1 MEDLKRYVRQEVIDW
16 IEKVQERSPDPVEVD
31 AITSAVTNLAY
42 DFIGKQIL
50 KATS

>member
-1 MEDLKRYVRQEVIDW
+1 MEDLERYVRQEVIDW
-16 IEKVQERSPDPVEVD
+16 IEKVQERSPALGEVD
-31 AITSAVTNLAY
+31 AITSAVAPLAY